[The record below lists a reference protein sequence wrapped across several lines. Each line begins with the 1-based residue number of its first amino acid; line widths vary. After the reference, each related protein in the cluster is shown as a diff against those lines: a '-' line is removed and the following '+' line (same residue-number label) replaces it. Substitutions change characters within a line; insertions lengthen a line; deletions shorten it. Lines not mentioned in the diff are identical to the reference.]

1 MRDRNGREFVMSGV
15 EMTVPFVLKFVGFSG
30 RGNRYVTKLRYSFA
44 PGPLP
49 GEEMSFPRGRQGD
62 AGGSV
67 ESGWEPA
74 CVRNIIIMRD
84 NNRGLPSIPQKRLSS
99 PSCLRHSSCAPKI
112 PTSMSDCRI

>member
-44 PGPLP
+44 PGPSLP
-49 GEEMSFPRGRQGD
+49 VVRRGNEFSARQ

-67 ESGWEPA
+67 ESGW
-74 CVRNIIIMRD
+74 
-84 NNRGLPSIPQKRLSS
+84 
-99 PSCLRHSSCAPKI
+99 
-112 PTSMSDCRI
+112 